1 MAQKVS
7 YRRLS
12 HWLPRLGWEFSIK
25 EGMQVS
31 DQRVGAVLSDVM
43 RISRQADAAVAV
55 SAALNVTEPS
65 CCGIGG

>member
-1 MAQKVS
+1 
-7 YRRLS
+7 
-12 HWLPRLGWEFSIK
+12 
-25 EGMQVS
+25 MQVS